1 MNNFTFIG
9 RLVRDPELHTTG
21 SDTLIARYT
30 LAVQRDKDTADFF
43 NIVAFN
49 KTAEF
54 AEKFLRQGT
63 KVAITGRVQNDNYT
77 DKDGNKHYTCNFIA
91 NSHEFCE
98 SKSATNEFVHVDDIE
113 EDLPFKEE
121 EKPQPQRNTRTT
133 TRKTRT
139 RTR

>member
-9 RLVRDPELHTTG
+9 RLVRDPEIYTTG
-21 SDTLIARYT
+21 ANDTLIAKYT
-30 LAVQRDKDTADFF
+30 IAVQRDKDTADFF
-43 NIVAFN
+43 NITAFN

-54 AEKFLRQGT
+54 VEKFLTKGT

-98 SKSATNEFVHVDDIE
+98 SKSATNEFVPIDDIE
-113 EDLPFKEE
+113 ENDVKEPPV
-121 EKPQPQRNTRTT
+121 KPQRTTRTKRS
-133 TRKTRT
+133 TR
-139 RTR
+139 

>member
-9 RLVRDPELHTTG
+9 RLVRDPEIRESATN
-21 SDTLIARYT
+21 DTLIAKYT
-30 LAVQRDKDTADFF
+30 IAVQRDKDTADFF
-43 NIVAFN
+43 NITAFN

-54 AEKFLRQGT
+54 VEEFLTKGT

-98 SKSATNEFVHVDDIE
+98 SKSATNEFVPVDD
-113 EDLPFKEE
+113 DLPFKEE
-121 EKPQPQRNTRTT
+121 EKPDVKPQRTSRTN
-133 TRKTRT
+133 RT
-139 RTR
+139 R

>member
-9 RLVRDPELHTTG
+9 RLVRDPEIRTTG
-21 SDTLIARYT
+21 NDTLIARYT

-98 SKSATNEFVHVDDIE
+98 SKSATNDFAPVDDIE

-121 EKPQPQRNTRTT
+121 EKPQPQRTTRTT
-133 TRKTRT
+133 RTTRT